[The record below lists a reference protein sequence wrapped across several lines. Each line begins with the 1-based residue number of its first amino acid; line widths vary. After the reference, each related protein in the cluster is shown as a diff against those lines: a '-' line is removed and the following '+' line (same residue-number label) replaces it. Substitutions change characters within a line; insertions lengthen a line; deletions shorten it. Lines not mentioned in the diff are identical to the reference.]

1 MKKTIAWFLLT
12 TSFPVMAGQTTLIL
26 SDEEV
31 SGNTKYCFYSNANY
45 DKVIQISASRQCPY
59 TKTFS
64 TDDDDE

>member
-1 MKKTIAWFLLT
+1 MKKTIVALLLA
-12 TSFPVMAGQTTLIL
+12 TSFSAAAGQTTLIL

-31 SGNTKYCFYSNANY
+31 SGNTKYCFYSNSIY

-64 TDDDDE
+64 TDDDDD

>member
-1 MKKTIAWFLLT
+1 MKKTIVALLLAV
-12 TSFPVMAGQTTLIL
+12 SFSAAAGQTTLIL

-31 SGNTKYCFYSNANY
+31 SGNTKYCFYSNSIY

-64 TDDDDE
+64 MDDDDE